1 MQRRAGSIKAILNY
15 WQNGSVTSAI
25 NALNMMNDPC
35 VVMDVLNSTFAK
47 NLRIEM
53 LNYEN
58 VAQLLPHAQLLVNSK
73 YETHIMAGL
82 SST

>member
-1 MQRRAGSIKAILNY
+1 MQRRSGSIKAILNY

-58 VAQLLPHAQLLVNSK
+58 VA
-73 YETHIMAGL
+73 
-82 SST
+82 